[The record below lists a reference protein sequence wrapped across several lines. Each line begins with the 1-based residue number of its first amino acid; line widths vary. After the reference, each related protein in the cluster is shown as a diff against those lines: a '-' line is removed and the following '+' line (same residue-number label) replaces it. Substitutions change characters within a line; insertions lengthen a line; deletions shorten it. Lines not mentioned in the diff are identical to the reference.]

1 MNQKKILVVEDER
14 PLSEAITAKLTKTGY
29 NVVTAASVDEAIK
42 SLKAHDDIGVI
53 WLDHY
58 LLGEQSGLD
67 LVAKMKEHDGAWSN
81 IPIFLVSNTA
91 SLDKVNTY
99 IRLGVKKYYVKSD
112 HRLEEIIKDIED
124 YLEKGDE

>member
-1 MNQKKILVVEDER
+1 MNQKNILVVEDEQS
-14 PLSEAITAKLTKTGY
+14 LSDAISTKLTKSGY
-29 NVVTAASVDEAIK
+29 KVMTAASVEDALKELEANTI
-42 SLKAHDDIGVI
+42 DVI

-58 LLGEQSGLD
+58 LLGNASGLD
-67 LVAKMKEHDGAWSN
+67 LVAKIKEHDGKWEK

-112 HRLEEIIKDIED
+112 HRLDEIIKDIEN
-124 YLEKGDE
+124 YLEKGEE

>member
-1 MNQKKILVVEDER
+1 MNQRTILVVEDEQ
-14 PLSEAITAKLTKTGY
+14 PLSDAISAKLTKSGY
-29 NVVTAASVDEAIK
+29 KVLVAPSVEEALTLLQNNNI
-42 SLKAHDDIGVI
+42 DVI

-58 LLGEQSGLD
+58 LLGKESGLD
-67 LVAKMKEHDGAWSN
+67 LVAKIKEHDGEWEH

-112 HRLEEIIKDIED
+112 HRLDEIIGDIEA
-124 YLEKGDE
+124 YLTKGGE